1 MQFVPGPAQLVRTR
15 LAVHAYVRAVSLAF
29 PFSRAREGRRRIKN
43 QDAAKRWG
51 VVCVCA
57 RTVSFALPFRIH
69 THIHNRSSILACAR
83 RKVKKEEQGR
93 LRAMGLDTYANVRP

>member
-43 QDAAKRWG
+43 QDAAGAGTMRL
-51 VVCVCA
+51 
-57 RTVSFALPFRIH
+57 RTV
-69 THIHNRSSILACAR
+69 
-83 RKVKKEEQGR
+83 EESRVNSVPAGFTW
-93 LRAMGLDTYANVRP
+93 AK